1 MLTTL
6 QTLEKVYKGILW
18 QDIIPPKHTQMAYFD
33 ENDMHFGAHSPRFL
47 KQRKIAYVDNPFD
60 EQASQSMVQKCDVK
74 YMNFPR
80 NRNGGKARN
89 GSESSG
95 QNVAGKG
102 QQRNDQDDL
111 WPLGVLVKGD
121 GNDLASA
128 EQDWSCLFSPV
139 QVLIYSP
146 V

>member
-1 MLTTL
+1 
-6 QTLEKVYKGILW
+6 
-18 QDIIPPKHTQMAYFD
+18 MAYFD
-33 ENDMHFGAHSPRFL
+33 ENNGHSGAHSPSFL

-74 YMNFPR
+74 FMNFPR

-89 GSESSG
+89 AGESPC
-95 QNVAGKG
+95 QKATGKE
-102 QQRNDQDDL
+102 QRCDEQDDL

-121 GNDLASA
+121 ENDLASA

-139 QVLIYSP
+139 QVLIIYVMSS
-146 V
+146 VFDF